1 MKTKIFLLLIIL
13 LSGVNIYAQTIKVI
27 DRQTL
32 QPISKAEISAENR
45 TVLNTDINGNAELK
59 GYTEGDVLK
68 VFAPGYQTQYI
79 SYSTLSEMGNT
90 VYLTTKSY
98 STDEII
104 ISADKFAEKMKDIP
118 SQITV
123 INSRDIRNY
132 NTQTTGDLLERT
144 GNVFLQKSQ
153 QEGGSPVLRG
163 FEASRVLI
171 VIDGVRM
178 NNAIY
183 RAGHLQNVL
192 RIDQSIL
199 ERSEILF
206 GPGSLIYGS
215 DALGGVMT
223 FYTKDPVFSY
233 NSKPFTYTNAYTRY
247 SSANQEKTGHI
258 DFNLGFRNIAFLTSI
273 SYSDFGD
280 LVMGGNSDPTANP
293 NWRHLYTIARYGSR
307 DTLIPNEDI
316 NKQDPSRYSQYDILE
331 KIVFRQNDKIKHT
344 LNFQFSNTSN
354 VPRYDRLNTLANPTP
369 STPLAYT
376 NAEWYYGPEKR
387 LLGSYNLNLKNE
399 NTFYDNA
406 NLILAYQNIE
416 ESRHNR
422 GWNKSNVTHRTE
434 KVNVFSLDF
443 DLQKKIKTN
452 ELRYGIEAT
461 YNDVNSS
468 AYNTNINTWVETAA
482 STRYPDGGSNMK
494 SLAGYISHSWEINEK
509 FVLADG
515 LRLSYTTLDA
525 TFSDTTFYKFPFTEA
540 SQKNASITGR
550 LGLVYMPTSE
560 WRFYL
565 NASTGFRAPNVDD
578 LSKIFETVKGTAT
591 SIGTVIVPN
600 PDLKPEYTYTGEF
613 GASKS
618 FFNSIYIGGSIYGTY
633 YQNAIITAPFKY
645 NGMDT
650 IMYDGYP
657 ALVSANRNAD
667 KGSYIFGT
675 SLNLSADLTDYLS
688 LTSTLNITYGRIIT
702 DSTNQPL
709 DHIPPV
715 FGKTSLQL
723 KLDKFRSEF
732 WVAYNGWKHVW
743 DYSTSGEDNFVDA
756 TPAGMPSWYTLNLNA
771 QYQITNY
778 LSITAALEN
787 ILDKNYR
794 VFSSGI
800 NAPGRNFIL
809 TLRAGL

>member
-1 MKTKIFLLLIIL
+1 MKIKFLLLFIFLISAG
-13 LSGVNIYAQTIKVI
+13 LSAQTVKVI
-27 DRQTL
+27 DEQTL
-32 QPISKAEISAENR
+32 QPISKAEISSEGR
-45 TVLNTDINGNAELK
+45 KTTVTDIKGTAELQ

-68 VFAPGYQTQYI
+68 VNAAGYQMIYI
-79 SYSTLSEMGNT
+79 SYTTLSDLNNIITMS
-90 VYLTTKSY
+90 VKSY

-104 ISADKFAEKMKDIP
+104 ISADRFAERMIDVP
-118 SQITV
+118 SQVLIL
-123 INSRDIRNY
+123 NSRDIRNL

-178 NNAIY
+178 NNAIF

-199 ERSEILF
+199 DRSEILF
-206 GPGSLIYGS
+206 GPGSLMYGS
-215 DALGGVMT
+215 DALGGVMA
-223 FYTKDPVFSY
+223 FYTKDPALST
-233 NSKPFTYTNAYTRY
+233 NGKPFLFTNAYTRY
-247 SSANQEKTGHI
+247 ATANQEKTGHI
-258 DFNLGFRNIAFLTSI
+258 DFNYGLKNIAFLTSI
-273 SYSDFGD
+273 TYSDFGD
-280 LVMGGNSDPTANP
+280 LRMGANYDPSASL
-293 NWRHLYTIARYGSR
+293 NWRRLYTIARTGGR
-307 DTLIPNEDI
+307 DTLIPNENT
-316 NKQDPSRYSQYDILE
+316 NKQDPSRYSQYDIME
-331 KIVFRQNDKIKHT
+331 KIIFKQNENVSHT
-344 LNFQFSNTSN
+344 LNFQFSNTTD
-354 VPRYDRLNTLANPTP
+354 VPRYDRLNTFAAPTP

-376 NAEWYYGPEKR
+376 SAEWYYGPEKR
-387 LLGSYNLNLKNE
+387 LLGSYTLNLKNE
-399 NTFYDNA
+399 KTFYDYA
-406 NLILAYQNIE
+406 NLVIAYQNIE

-434 KVNVFSLDF
+434 KVNVFSLNL

-452 ELRYGIEAT
+452 ELRYGIEAA
-461 YNDVNSS
+461 YNDVNST
-468 AYNTNINTWVETAA
+468 AHNTNINTWAETPA

-494 SLAGYISHSWEINEK
+494 SLAGYLSHSWEINEK
-509 FVLADG
+509 FVLSDG

-525 TFSDTTFYKFPFTEA
+525 TFNDTSFFKFPFKDA
-540 SQKNASITGR
+540 SQKNASVTGH
-550 LGLVYMPTSE
+550 LGLVYMPAND

-591 SIGTVIVPN
+591 SLGTVIVPN

-613 GASKS
+613 GASKT
-618 FFNSIYIGGSIYGTY
+618 FFNSIYIGGSVYGTY
-633 YQNAIITAPFKY
+633 YKNAIITAPYKY
-645 NGMDT
+645 NGQDT

-657 ALVSANRNAD
+657 ALVAANQNAD

-675 SLNLSADLTDYLS
+675 SLNFSADLTNYLS

-702 DSTNQPL
+702 DSVNQPL

-723 KLDKFRSEF
+723 KLEKFRGEF
-732 WVAYNGWKHVW
+732 WIAYNGWKHFW
-743 DYSTSGEDNFVDA
+743 DYNTQGEDNFVDA
-756 TPAGMPSWYTLNLNA
+756 TPDGMPSWYTLNLSA
-771 QYQITNY
+771 QYQLTNN
-778 LSITAALEN
+778 LSISAALEN

-794 VFSSGI
+794 VFASGI
-800 NAPGRNFIL
+800 NAPGRNFIV
-809 TLRAGL
+809 TMRAGL